1 MRDGCVRSHVPS
13 KRPCEWFA
21 WVSFMSLF
29 NVQVLN
35 HAPDWVRARVL
46 AVSMLVFQGAVAAGS
61 AAWGVIAEQDGVGKA
76 LIWAGV
82 GAILTPALALSGRR
96 WRIRLPSCWPPSAA
110 QTWCAVF
117 PRHAF
122 TKTQTTRYDA
132 GPTEWGRLRTCQV
145 DPVHQFPRTMMYGF
159 FTKELIHLI
168 ALTRLT
174 SLLFL
179 PAFVCRLPRP
189 TPVADRSVT
198 RLSPC
203 LQYYSA
209 VRLLTEHRSPLRSRL

>member
-1 MRDGCVRSHVPS
+1 LHRKTRSSPCDTACSEVPGSYSVLSDSSSITAPSLLHKHTRS
-13 KRPCEWFA
+13 KGPFLRR
-21 WVSFMSLF
+21 
-29 NVQVLN
+29 
-35 HAPDWVRARVL
+35 HY
-46 AVSMLVFQGAVAAGS
+46 
-61 AAWGVIAEQDGVGKA
+61 
-76 LIWAGV
+76 
-82 GAILTPALALSGRR
+82 PASSVSGRR
-96 WRIRLPSCWPPSAA
+96 WRIRLPSRWPPSAA

-145 DPVHQFPRTMMYGF
+145 DPVHQSPRTMMYGF
-159 FTKELIHLI
+159 FQKELIHLI

-203 LQYYSA
+203 LKYYSA
-209 VRLLTEHRSPLRSRL
+209 VRLLTEHRSPLRFRL

>member
-1 MRDGCVRSHVPS
+1 MPNSSAMKVACAIASS
-13 KRPCEWFA
+13 FA
-21 WVSFMSLF
+21 T
-29 NVQVLN
+29 
-35 HAPDWVRARVL
+35 H
-46 AVSMLVFQGAVAAGS
+46 
-61 AAWGVIAEQDGVGKA
+61 
-76 LIWAGV
+76 
-82 GAILTPALALSGRR
+82 LTLPFRMSGRR
-96 WRIRLPSCWPPSAA
+96 WRIRLPSRWPPSAA

-145 DPVHQFPRTMMYGF
+145 DPVHQSPRTMMYGF
-159 FTKELIHLI
+159 FPKELIHLI

-203 LQYYSA
+203 LKYYSA
-209 VRLLTEHRSPLRSRL
+209 VRLLTEHRSPLRFRL

>member
-1 MRDGCVRSHVPS
+1 VLSDSSSITAPSLLHKHTRSKGPFLRRHY
-13 KRPCEWFA
+13 
-21 WVSFMSLF
+21 
-29 NVQVLN
+29 
-35 HAPDWVRARVL
+35 
-46 AVSMLVFQGAVAAGS
+46 
-61 AAWGVIAEQDGVGKA
+61 
-76 LIWAGV
+76 
-82 GAILTPALALSGRR
+82 PASSVSGRR
-96 WRIRLPSCWPPSAA
+96 WRIRLPSRWPPSAA

-145 DPVHQFPRTMMYGF
+145 DPVHQSPRTMMYGF
-159 FTKELIHLI
+159 FQKELIHLI

-198 RLSPC
+198 RLSPR
-203 LQYYSA
+203 LKYYSA
-209 VRLLTEHRSPLRSRL
+209 VRLLTEHRSPLRFRL

>member
-1 MRDGCVRSHVPS
+1 MT
-13 KRPCEWFA
+13 A
-21 WVSFMSLF
+21 
-29 NVQVLN
+29 
-35 HAPDWVRARVL
+35 L
-46 AVSMLVFQGAVAAGS
+46 AITAITDFLLASEAFFLAGRLSSTPKDRFS
-61 AAWGVIAEQDGVGKA
+61 AAWYFSGVLLLLGVAA
-76 LIWAGV
+76 LLGGIDHGFFQ
-82 GAILTPALALSGRR
+82 PANLPRYVSGRR
-96 WRIRLPSCWPPSAA
+96 WRIRLPSRWPPSAA

-145 DPVHQFPRTMMYGF
+145 DQVHQSPRTMMYGF
-159 FTKELIHLI
+159 FPKELIHLI

-203 LQYYSA
+203 LKYYSA
-209 VRLLTEHRSPLRSRL
+209 VRLLTEHRSPLRFRL